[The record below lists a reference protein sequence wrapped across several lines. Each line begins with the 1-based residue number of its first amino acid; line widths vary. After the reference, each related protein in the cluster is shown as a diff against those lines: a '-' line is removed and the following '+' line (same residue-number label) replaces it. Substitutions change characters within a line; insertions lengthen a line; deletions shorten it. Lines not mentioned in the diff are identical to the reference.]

1 MIISTIPNLGGP
13 TTPNLSTIPNLP
25 VYTYDIPPGV
35 KVRYPDEHMPRDLKD
50 ILGVDAGK
58 FTLFPSTMRVKT
70 NDTSRSIRDI
80 LDEVKNIRYIEY
92 QGWLAVSPEI
102 GSAVTLY
109 ISGGSGYAGLS
120 LVEFLNNVA
129 AGWAPEENGSTNK

>member
-1 MIISTIPNLGGP
+1 MIT
-13 TTPNLSTIPNLP
+13 STIPNLP
-25 VYTYDIPPGV
+25 VYAYDTYNTPIPSGN
-35 KVRYPDEHMPRDLKD
+35 KVMYLDEPMPRNLRDV
-50 ILGVDAGK
+50 LGAYLDK

-70 NDTSRSIRDI
+70 NESNCSIRDI
-80 LDEVKNIRYIEY
+80 LDGVKDIRYMEY

-129 AGWAPEENGSTNK
+129 AGWAPEEKGLTDK